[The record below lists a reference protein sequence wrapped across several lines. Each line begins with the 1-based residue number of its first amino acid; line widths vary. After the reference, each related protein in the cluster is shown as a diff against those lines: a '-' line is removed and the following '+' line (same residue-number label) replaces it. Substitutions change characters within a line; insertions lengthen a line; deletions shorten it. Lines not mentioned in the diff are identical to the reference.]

1 MYKKRLAIPYVIW
14 SGIFVIVPVLIILYY
29 SFFEKGVFTLNGY
42 KQVFNPRYVNNIMDS
57 VVIALISTVI
67 CLLLAYPLAMI
78 LSSKQISGKGVI
90 LLLVILPMWMNSL
103 LRTYAW
109 GYLLQDTGVVN
120 NILEGI
126 GLPTIQFLYKKSA
139 IVFGNV
145 YNFFPFMVLP
155 IYNVLCKI
163 DQSVI
168 EASYDLG
175 ADKITTFKKVILPL
189 SMPGVVTGVVMVFM
203 PALTT
208 FLVSRL

>member
-1 MYKKRLAIPYVIW
+1 
-14 SGIFVIVPVLIILYY
+14 
-29 SFFEKGVFTLNGY
+29 
-42 KQVFNPRYVNNIMDS
+42 
-57 VVIALISTVI
+57 
-67 CLLLAYPLAMI
+67 MI
-78 LSSKQISGKGVI
+78 LSSKQMSGKSII

-120 NILEGI
+120 NILESM
-126 GLPTIQFLYKKSA
+126 GLPAMQFLYRKSA

-163 DQSVI
+163 
-168 EASYDLG
+168 
-175 ADKITTFKKVILPL
+175 VILPL

-208 FLVSRL
+208 FLVSRLLGGGKTTLLGDLIEQQFNKTGDWAFGSALSVILMIIILITLVFMSKKDSLDKGGGLF